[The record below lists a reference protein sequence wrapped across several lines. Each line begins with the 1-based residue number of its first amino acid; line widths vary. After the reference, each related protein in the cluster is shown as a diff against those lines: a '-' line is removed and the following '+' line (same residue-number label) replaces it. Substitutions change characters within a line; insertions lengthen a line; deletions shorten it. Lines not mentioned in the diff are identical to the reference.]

1 MLEESV
7 LWGDCQDIET
17 VGALNDMVTKSDMR
31 EVVLVQEAH
40 QERQIGEI
48 AKQIADRGNVRFVL
62 IAGPSSSGKTT
73 FSHRLSI
80 QLRVNGL
87 KPHPIAVDNYFV
99 DREHTPRDKDG
110 NYNFE
115 CLEAIDIVKFNE
127 DMKALLD
134 GQRGLPSSLRF

>member
-1 MLEESV
+1 MIT
-7 LWGDCQDIET
+7 Q
-17 VGALNDMVTKSDMR
+17 NDMR

-48 AKQIADRGNVRFVL
+48 AKQISEKKNTRFVL

-110 NYNFE
+110 NYNFRK
-115 CLEAIDIVKFNE
+115 CLGSD
-127 DMKALLD
+127 
-134 GQRGLPSSLRF
+134 